1 MRMRN
6 RTKVAFL
13 QLNRR
18 DFFFLKQLKACN
30 IQGRI
35 QGCNIAEKKPIQKR
49 KVFFYWEKSQIVFL
63 RTNPCIFK

>member
-18 DFFFLKQLKACN
+18 DFSFFEAIESLQYPGTDTGLQYC
-30 IQGRI
+30 R
-35 QGCNIAEKKPIQKR
+35 KKPIQKR
-49 KVFFYWEKSQIVFL
+49 KVFFSLEKIAD
-63 RTNPCIFK
+63 CISKN

>member
-18 DFFFLKQLKACN
+18 DFSFLKQLKACN

-35 QGCNIAEKKPIQKR
+35 QGCNIADKTLFKNEGS
-49 KVFFYWEKSQIVFL
+49 FFLLGKIAD
-63 RTNPCIFK
+63 CISKN